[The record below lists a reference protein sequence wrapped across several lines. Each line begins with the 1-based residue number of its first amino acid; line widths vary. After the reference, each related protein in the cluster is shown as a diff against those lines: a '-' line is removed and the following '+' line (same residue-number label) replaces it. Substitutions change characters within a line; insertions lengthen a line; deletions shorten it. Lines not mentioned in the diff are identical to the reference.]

1 MGCRKVSEYEE
12 LMAEML
18 VRQMRDHLKVV
29 ADTLVFTEIHRE
41 VMIGLID
48 ELYRLL
54 NKEEQ
59 DGNR

>member
-1 MGCRKVSEYEE
+1 MSEVSMYDE

-48 ELYRLL
+48 ELYRVL
-54 NKEEQ
+54 NGKEDRNE
-59 DGNR
+59 D

>member
-1 MGCRKVSEYEE
+1 MSKVNNYDE

-18 VRQMRDHLKVV
+18 VRQMQDHLKVV

-41 VMIGLID
+41 VMVGLID

-54 NKEEQ
+54 NKE
-59 DGNR
+59 D

>member
-1 MGCRKVSEYEE
+1 MSKVSEYEE

-29 ADTLVFTEIHRE
+29 ADTLIFTEIYRE

-54 NKEEQ
+54 NKE
-59 DGNR
+59 D

>member
-1 MGCRKVSEYEE
+1 MDCRKVSKYDEV
-12 LMAEML
+12 MVEML

-29 ADTLVFTEIHRE
+29 TDTLVFTEIHRE

-54 NKEEQ
+54 NKE
-59 DGNR
+59 D

>member
-1 MGCRKVSEYEE
+1 MSKVSVYEE

-54 NKEEQ
+54 NKE
-59 DGNR
+59 D